1 MTVTINL
8 YEYFS
13 VQWMRCHILI
23 FSFSLLML
31 RAMYICDDDGLVEE
45 SHFYFLH

>member
-13 VQWMRCHILI
+13 VRGVIYLY